1 MGQCDAPSVML
12 SIGLGEVIRATGKI
26 NFIFREEVIGRN
38 WSREIKRKAGIL
50 ANETKQ
56 RRGSGSVSLKVNS
69 LIF

>member
-1 MGQCDAPSVML
+1 MRCTERDAFD
-12 SIGLGEVIRATGKI
+12 RAWGSDPGNGK
-26 NFIFREEVIGRN
+26 NQFYFLRGVIGRN